1 MQKIEYY
8 KFINKNWTEFIMEK
22 NNNIWIIEIKS
33 TRKICDKKFLDKI
46 KEEIKNWCKLIK
58 INQ

>member
-8 KFINKNWTEFIMEK
+8 KFINKKWTEFKMEK

-33 TRKICDKKFLDKI
+33 IRRICDKKFLEKI
-46 KEEIKNWCKLIK
+46 KKEIKNWCKLIK

>member
-8 KFINKNWTEFIMEK
+8 KFINKNWTEFSMEK

-46 KEEIKNWCKLIK
+46 KEEIKNWWKLIK
-58 INQ
+58 LNQ

>member
-8 KFINKNWTEFIMEK
+8 KFINKNWTEFSMEK
-22 NNNIWIIEIKS
+22 NNNIWMIEIKS
-33 TRKICDKKFLDKI
+33 NRKICDKKFLDKI
-46 KEEIKNWCKLIK
+46 KEEIKNWWKLIK

>member
-8 KFINKNWTEFIMEK
+8 KFINKKWTEFKMEK
-22 NNNIWIIEIKS
+22 NNNIWMIEIKS
-33 TRKICDKKFLDKI
+33 TRKICDKKFLEKI
-46 KEEIKNWCKLIK
+46 KDEIKLWWKLIK

>member
-8 KFINKNWTEFIMEK
+8 KFINKNWTEFSMEK

-33 TRKICDKKFLDKI
+33 IRRICDKKFLEKI
-46 KEEIKNWCKLIK
+46 KEEIKNWCKLLK

>member
-33 TRKICDKKFLDKI
+33 IRRICDKKFLEKI
-46 KEEIKNWCKLIK
+46 KEEIKNWCKLLK